1 MSSCEACGE
10 RSVTAGNERGLRPEG
25 SRATKVGCMKSNI
38 LKSPAVMSP
47 IIRNIGL
54 DVHKDTIAVAVAV
67 EGAVSSFLKT
77 ISHDLHAVEKLAHE
91 LCDGC
96 RDALRM
102 CYEACIRACST
113 TRATADSFLAAAACF
128 SVRLFLF

>member
-1 MSSCEACGE
+1 
-10 RSVTAGNERGLRPEG
+10 
-25 SRATKVGCMKSNI
+25 
-38 LKSPAVMSP
+38 MSP

-67 EGAVSSFLKT
+67 EGAVPYFLKT

-91 LCDGC
+91 LCEGC

-102 CYEACIRACST
+102 CYKRGPWTCST
-113 TRATADSFLAAAACF
+113 KRATARLFLVTDARF
-128 SVRLFLF
+128 SVRLLLRFQVIGG